1 MYGAS
6 VYPAPISLDWSQAR
20 PGRAGSA
27 WVWTGT
33 VPDEQAL
40 NHPTR
45 TTADSGNGL
54 KRSVVHSALSQVS
67 LCLLTFTPELFSGYH
82 GGITE
87 GWLQP
92 QTAQHSIQRVDQP
105 FTVGSHCKLRDKQ
118 LANCAHNFI
127 LIHEQQICRARA
139 KLIWNW
145 PPPFKSSQFSPL
157 RLLIARQLNLMSQ
170 KPSMG
175 YEPIAEVS

>member
-20 PGRAGSA
+20 PGRAGRA
-27 WVWTGT
+27 WVGTGT
-33 VPDEQAL
+33 VPDGGDEQAL

-45 TTADSGNGL
+45 TTADSGNRL
-54 KRSVVHSALSQVS
+54 KWSVVHSALSQVS
-67 LCLLTFTPELFSGYH
+67 FCLLTFTPELFSGYH

-92 QTAQHSIQRVDQP
+92 QTAQHSIQHVDQP

-127 LIHEQQICRARA
+127 LIHEQQIWLARA
-139 KLIWNW
+139 KFIWNG
-145 PPPFKSSQFSPL
+145 PPPFKSSLFFPI
-157 RLLIARQLNLMSQ
+157 RLLIARQLNLMS
-170 KPSMG
+170 
-175 YEPIAEVS
+175 